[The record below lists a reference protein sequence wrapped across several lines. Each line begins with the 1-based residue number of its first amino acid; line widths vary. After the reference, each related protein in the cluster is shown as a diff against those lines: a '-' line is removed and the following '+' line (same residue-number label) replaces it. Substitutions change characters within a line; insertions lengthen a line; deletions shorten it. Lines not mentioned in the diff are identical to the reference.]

1 MLLFSHLL
9 DKYQSIGTLNPK
21 SIRRRM
27 TLTARLDQPRTTT
40 IRFSCSTVSPQLT
53 IPRFIN
59 VEDLLSISKTSGLHW
74 GDASVR
80 KAISVTGSVK
90 AGSGLD
96 VKRT

>member
-1 MLLFSHLL
+1 MLSFSHLL

-21 SIRRRM
+21 SIRRM
-27 TLTARLDQPRTTT
+27 TLTARLDQPRITT